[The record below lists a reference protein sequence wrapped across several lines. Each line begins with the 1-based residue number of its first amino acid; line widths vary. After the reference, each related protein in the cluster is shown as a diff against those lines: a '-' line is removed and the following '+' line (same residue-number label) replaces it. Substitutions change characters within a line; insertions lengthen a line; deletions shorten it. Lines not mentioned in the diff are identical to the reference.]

1 MEVFRAFMKKWSIIY
16 LYIIYLIML
25 FRSVVMGQQ
34 VYGAIKVK
42 AEGQ

>member
-1 MEVFRAFMKKWSIIY
+1 MKKWSIIY
-16 LYIIYLIML
+16 LCIIYLIML

-34 VYGAIKVK
+34 VYGAIKIK